1 MIVYVKVDQ
10 ILYAHDMRLF
20 SSHSSSGD
28 DE

>member
-1 MIVYVKVDQ
+1 MIVFVIVDK
-10 ILYAHDMRLF
+10 ILTAHDMRLF